1 MLHRVAMLVL
11 DDFATMD
18 VGIPG
23 QFFGIAEDAD
33 RRKLYDVRTCTPGGG
48 PVRCAAGYAIVPDHD
63 LSLLEDA
70 DTVIVP
76 GVHGG
81 LPFEGSLEPGV
92 AEALRAVAGR
102 KRIVSIC
109 TGAFVLAAA
118 GLLDGRAATTH
129 WRNANRFRRLY
140 PDVLLNPE
148 VLFVDDGDILTSAG
162 VAAGTDLALH
172 IIRSDFGTEVANRV
186 ARRCV
191 TAPFRE
197 GGQAQFIERPLP
209 PAQGAST
216 ESTRAWM
223 LSRLAEPL
231 DLNALAAH
239 ARMSVR
245 TFTRRFRE
253 ETGLSPAR
261 WLNRQRVE
269 HARRLLETTGLPVD
283 EVARQA
289 GFGTAVSLRQ
299 HLHAAVGVSPIAY
312 RQTFRP
318 QAALRSTTSATSSS

>member
-1 MLHRVAMLVL
+1 MPHRMAMLVL

-18 VGIPG
+18 AGVPG

-33 RRKLYDVRTCTPGGG
+33 RTRLYDVRTCTPGGL
-48 PVRCAAGYAIVPDHD
+48 PVRCSAGYAIVPDHD
-63 LSLLEDA
+63 LSLLEWA
-70 DTVIVP
+70 ETVVIP

-81 LPFEGSLEPGV
+81 PPFDGELDPEV
-92 AEALRAVAGR
+92 AAALTAFKG
-102 KRIVSIC
+102 RIVSIC
-109 TGAFVLAAA
+109 TGAFVLGAA
-118 GLLDGRAATTH
+118 GLLDGRPATTH
-129 WRNANRFRRLY
+129 WRNARRFRRLF
-140 PDVLLNPE
+140 PEVLLNPD

-172 IIRSDFGTEVANRV
+172 IIRSDFGTEIANRV

-223 LSRLAEPL
+223 LTRLGEPL
-231 DLNALAAH
+231 DLNALATH

-269 HARRLLETTGLPVD
+269 HARHLLETTGLAVD

>member
-1 MLHRVAMLVL
+1 MLVL

-23 QFFGIAEDAD
+23 QFFHIAEDAD
-33 RRKLYDVRTCTPGGG
+33 RRALYDVRTCTPGGL
-48 PVRCAAGYAIVPDHD
+48 PVRCAAGYSIVPDHD
-63 LSLLEDA
+63 LSLLEWA
-70 DTVIVP
+70 DTVVVP

-81 LPFEGSLEPGV
+81 APFEGSLDPDV
-92 AEALRAVAGR
+92 AAALRAFRG
-102 KRIVSIC
+102 RIVSIC

-118 GLLDGRAATTH
+118 GLLDGRPATTH
-129 WRNANRFRRLY
+129 WRNAARFRRLH
-140 PDVLLNPE
+140 PRVLLNPD

-269 HARRLLETTGLPVD
+269 HARQLLETTGLPVD
-283 EVARQA
+283 QVARQA